1 LSTEKFFDVVR
12 DGEWHSL
19 DKLADQLE
27 VPVEKLVELSRFL
40 SNQGMIQYQGKTKI
54 IRIKPEWKTLLPDEK
69 FTNTC

>member
-19 DKLADQLE
+19 DELADQLE

-40 SNQGMIQYQGKTKI
+40 SNQGMIQYQ
-54 IRIKPEWKTLLPDEK
+54 
-69 FTNTC
+69 